1 MGRRKPHKRHN
12 VRKKNNLIFL
22 IVACFILIL
31 LLAIL
36 FSSNKSFSLNSA
48 AVLEGVQFV
57 ASTNVSS
64 CSDLVTAGVTYT
76 LNTSITGNQS
86 TDICMNISADNIIL
100 DCQGYSI
107 TGTDQRNDK
116 IPLST
121 GIYSNATKNITIKNC
136 IVTNYTE
143 GLSWENVNASSIV
156 NSMFN
161 SNNYSGVVIISSFDG
176 ILTNNTA
183 SYNNVYYGIAIYDGS
198 NNFTLTNN
206 TVIISSDYSGF
217 NLGANNS
224 RLISDSVDSNVVG
237 VGSGFG
243 IWGANISVENSTVSH
258 TTAADG
264 GIDLN
269 GFNNSVSGCTF
280 YHDTYSIVVNNC
292 TNCTATNNYVSD
304 NNVSFFSIDSPGTIV
319 RNLTIFNSPYE
330 KNTTISFTCSDMQV
344 EQNWDGMLPNG
355 PSSGYVPLGDF
366 IQLVARNESIDW
378 IFLNISYNDNE
389 VPGFGESTLR
399 IWKWDGGYD
408 NETPPNEIWTQNL
421 NRTGTTLVSDV
432 NTDANYVYTNI
443 TNFTDMFAVAPLA
456 QAAEVYDCSD
466 LTSPVVYVLKSDLA
480 GNQSNGACINMQNDS
495 VTLDCQGHSIIGNES
510 GTTYGVNANG
520 KTHLSLVN
528 CEVSNYTYGAYF
540 SNVSTSNI
548 TNMIST
554 NNQMGIFLNASNNSI
569 LRNDSADNAIW
580 DAYSISSANNTV
592 YNLTTKDTT
601 SSFVYSGDIGIKSAS
616 APAGDPGNYSSIGH
630 YLNVTNLSDS
640 WVYLNISYSAN
651 DVANV
656 QPSTLRM
663 WKYSNGSW
671 SQDLN
676 TTDPLASGVDVYANY
691 VYANISNF
699 GSIFAP
705 IGEKRT
711 VTPGGGGGGGGAGGA
726 GIGETFSFTETT
738 TNSQTFSLSV
748 GDNIAFE
755 FGGEKH
761 SITYSG
767 TFVSNNNSI
776 EIEVASPFKFI
787 LSVGQTKAVDIN
799 EDGVNDL
806 EIKLAKLENR
816 VATLEVR
823 RLLPSGLPTETKPQ
837 VVCGNGICEQSETTE
852 TCPADCVALEKVSA
866 SKVNYSFYMALIALI
881 TVVSIV
887 AITRRHAAGM
897 HAEAYAIPVPAK
909 QQLLGYVQRQL
920 GKGVS
925 PQEIKQKVLAVGWDE
940 NTVKEIFTS
949 LRL

>member
-1 MGRRKPHKRHN
+1 MGRRRLHKKHN

-64 CSDLVTAGVTYT
+64 CSDLVTANAIYT

-86 TDICMNISADNIIL
+86 TNICMNISADNITF
-100 DCQGYSI
+100 DCQGYNI
-107 TGTDQRNDK
+107 TGTDQRNDTT
-116 IPLST
+116 PLST
-121 GIYSNATKNITIKNC
+121 GIYSNVTKNITIKNC
-136 IVTNYTE
+136 IVTNYTV

-156 NSMFN
+156 NGVFN
-161 SNNYSGVVIISSFDG
+161 SNEYSGIVITSSFDG

-183 SYNNVYYGIAIYDGS
+183 SYNNVYYGIAIYSGS
-198 NNFTLTNN
+198 NNFTLINN
-206 TVIISSDYSGF
+206 TASHNNPGYSGF
-217 NLGANNS
+217 ELGANNS
-224 RLISDSVDSNVVG
+224 RLINNVADYSSV
-237 VGSGFG
+237 GFG
-243 IWGANISVENSTVSH
+243 ISGANNSVENSTVSH
-258 TTAADG
+258 TTGADG
-264 GIDLN
+264 SVDLN

-280 YHDTYSIVVNNC
+280 YHNGWDIVMDNC
-292 TNCTATNNYVSD
+292 VNCTATNNYVSD
-304 NNVSFFSIDSPGTIV
+304 DDVSFFSLSSTGTLV

-355 PSSGYVPLGDF
+355 PSSGHVPLGDF
-366 IQLVARNESIDW
+366 IQLVARNDSIDW

-399 IWKWDGGYD
+399 IWKWESNEIGEGI
-408 NETPPNEIWTQNL
+408 NETWTQNL
-421 NRTGTTLVSDV
+421 NRTGTLVSGVD
-432 NTDANYVYTNI
+432 TDANYVYANI
-443 TNFTDMFAVAPLA
+443 SNFTNMSAIAPLA
-456 QAAEVYDCSD
+456 QAAEVYNCGD

-480 GNQSNGACINMQNDS
+480 GNQSNGACINMQNNS
-495 VTLDCQGHSIIGNES
+495 VTLDCRGFTITGNES
-510 GTTYGVNANG
+510 GTTYGINANG
-520 KTHLSLVN
+520 KANLSLLN

-548 TNMIST
+548 TNMISN

-569 LRNDSADNAIW
+569 LKNDSADNAVW
-580 DAYSISSANNTV
+580 DAYLISSANNTV

-630 YLNVTNLSDS
+630 YLNVTNLSDL

-656 QPSTLRM
+656 QPSTLRL

-671 SQDLN
+671 NQDLN

-711 VTPGGGGGGGGAGGA
+711 VTPGGGGGGGGGGAGGA
-726 GIGETFSFTETT
+726 GIGETFSFTEIAT

-767 TFVSNNNSI
+767 TIISSNSI
-776 EIEVASPFKFI
+776 EITVASSPVTFV
-787 LSVGQTKAVDIN
+787 LSVGQTKDVDISG
-799 EDGVNDL
+799 DGVNDL

-823 RLLPSGLPTETKPQ
+823 MLLPPGLPTGAKPQ

-852 TCPADCVALEKVSA
+852 TCPADCIALEKVSA
-866 SKVNYSFYMALIALI
+866 STVNYSFYMALIALI
-881 TVVSIV
+881 TVVCIV

-920 GKGVS
+920 EKGVS
-925 PQEIKQKVLAVGWDE
+925 PQEIRQKVLAVGWDE